1 MLDTK
6 NGLKQESEKWDEIAK
21 EMGITEE
28 MINDPKY
35 DYLEED
41 SYICNDRIDIVALGE
56 KINAMTNEEF
66 EAHCQ
71 ELKQQEKHSQIDIG
85 MEWNKIKNRL
95 ISHESN
101 LSEEVCPECGG
112 NLQFSFDEQSGS
124 YTIQCK
130 KCWTII
136 RGH

>member
-6 NGLKQESEKWDEIAK
+6 NGLKQESEKWNKIAK

-35 DYLEED
+35 DYLDED

-71 ELKQQEKHSQIDIG
+71 ELK
-85 MEWNKIKNRL
+85 
-95 ISHESN
+95 
-101 LSEEVCPECGG
+101 
-112 NLQFSFDEQSGS
+112 
-124 YTIQCK
+124 
-130 KCWTII
+130 
-136 RGH
+136 